1 MRCATILASATL
13 VAAGCT
19 SLQPVRLPDKELHAA
34 IRDGSAVVPGDQ
46 IELIQT
52 DGTRLRLEVY
62 AVDDQALRGK
72 TTGGPDVEVRID
84 EIATMKTEKFSAI
97 RTVSLAPLVA
107 ITAIGTLVLLLL
119 VGATA

>member
-1 MRCATILASATL
+1 MRCATTLAPATL
-13 VAAGCT
+13 VAAGCA

-52 DGTRLRLEVY
+52 DGTCLRLEVY

-84 EIATMKTEKFSAI
+84 DIATMDIPAD
-97 RTVSLAPLVA
+97 
-107 ITAIGTLVLLLL
+107 TL
-119 VGATA
+119 GARVFAC